1 MSHTLKRSDYS
12 GQFGGVNVNN
22 LMVSTQIIFLF
33 LFPTLDKLQEN
44 KLTKLNDEKL
54 WLWSMKP
61 GANRMS
67 VFAGSEFASNAKLK
81 LSEFSHGVFLQE
93 HQEVCPYEHV
103 PCSACQGSIQRRLL
117 LGTHLT
123 DECPKRIVECVYCQ
137 DEFFFIEKQVCIT

>member
-1 MSHTLKRSDYS
+1 MSHTFKRSDYS

-22 LMVSTQIIFLF
+22 FLF

-117 LGTHLT
+117 GTHLT